1 MFHERNEK
9 KLELLKN
16 LSSREKAIAAVALLT
31 IAVCLCVIYLSSEKV
46 ENDFFIE
53 EPVVEEDENDN
64 EEIREKEPEYIMAD
78 VKGAVVKPGVYEL
91 KSDARVKDIIT
102 RAGGFLEE
110 ADQTQLNLAGKVV
123 DEMMIYVPVRGEGA
137 GDSEVSSV
145 EANNGLIS
153 INKATLSELQELPGI
168 GPAKAE
174 AIIAYREETGGFS
187 TIDDLKEI
195 SGIGEKTFEKL
206 KDLITVQ

>member
-1 MFHERNEK
+1 M
-9 KLELLKN
+9 ELLKS
-16 LSSREKAIAAVALLT
+16 LSSREKAIAGVSLLT

-46 ENDFFIE
+46 ENDFLIE
-53 EPVVEEDENDN
+53 EAVVEEEENGN
-64 EEIREKEPEYIMAD
+64 EEVREKEPEYIMVD

-123 DEMMIYVPVRGEGA
+123 DEMMIYVPVIGEGA
-137 GDSEVSSV
+137 GGSELSSV
-145 EANNGLIS
+145 EANSGLIS

-174 AIIAYREETGGFS
+174 AIIAYREEQGGFS